1 MKDNYKS
8 NSSKKYRLRNI
19 LKSQQGSYSQLDIT
33 LLRDKLGILGYFTYT
48 QDEVDR
54 VLGYDNSN
62 LKSIH
67 YKKPQY
73 SMKRKGL

>member
-19 LKSQQGSYSQLDIT
+19 LKSQQGNYSQLDIT
-33 LLRDKLGILGYFTYT
+33 LLRDKLGILGYVTYT
-48 QDEVDR
+48 EDELYCA
-54 VLGYDNSN
+54 LGYDNSDI
-62 LKSIH
+62 KTIH

-73 SMKRKGL
+73 SMERKSL

>member
-1 MKDNYKS
+1 MKYSYKS
-8 NSSKKYRLRNI
+8 NSRKKYRLRNI
-19 LKSQQGSYSQLDIT
+19 LKSKQGSYSQLDIT

-48 QDEVDR
+48 EDEFYR
-54 VLGYDNSN
+54 VLGCDNSDY
-62 LKSIH
+62 KSIH